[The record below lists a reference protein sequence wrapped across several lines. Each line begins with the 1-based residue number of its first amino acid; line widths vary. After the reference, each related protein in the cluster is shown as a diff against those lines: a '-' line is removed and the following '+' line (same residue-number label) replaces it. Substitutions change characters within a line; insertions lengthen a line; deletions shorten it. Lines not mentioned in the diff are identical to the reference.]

1 MCGQFFES
9 GYDRKHTHTHT
20 DADKHLPTIK
30 AITAKPNGGQRFN
43 GQFKN
48 QDLNTVGV
56 FH

>member
-9 GYDRKHTHTHT
+9 GYDRKNTHTHT